1 MKTIKLQNQ
10 LIVPV
15 FSFLQGAVLKGKAT
29 RGRNQL
35 MKRLEEK
42 SKEFN
47 ESLTDMRK
55 EYFVLDKDGELE
67 VQNGEYIFKDEAN
80 KDELNKE
87 LSEKMKELNEEE
99 IEIQFGEYST
109 KYEALFKALDEYE
122 EALSGQEALGYN
134 ELMDAYEANEDKKE
148 EEK

>member
-15 FSFLQGAVLKGKAT
+15 FSFLQEAILKGKAT
-29 RGRNQL
+29 RGRNQFI
-35 MKRLEEK
+35 KRLEEK

-47 ESLTDMRK
+47 EALTEIRK
-55 EYFVLDKDGELE
+55 EYFVLDEDGELE
-67 VQNGEYIFKDEAN
+67 VRNGEYIFKDEAK
-80 KDELNKE
+80 KDDLNKK
-87 LSEKMKELNEEE
+87 LSEKIKELNEEE
-99 IEIQFGEYST
+99 VEIQFGEYST